1 MFLRLLL
8 ILTITPI
15 IELWLLG
22 LVSERIGLSGTILMI
37 LGTGALGAALA
48 KHQGLDTWREIRRQ
62 MSQGQVPAGML
73 LDGVMIFVA
82 ALLLITP
89 GVLTDLLG
97 VALLVPPIRR
107 KALILIIAALK
118 AHVTV
123 RVQTFAQGFPGGPIP
138 PQQPPPPDAID
149 VEFERQPPEQPPAIS
164 GS

>member
-22 LVSERIGLSGTILMI
+22 MVNDLIGLSGTILMV
-37 LGTGALGAALA
+37 LVTGALGAALA

-62 MSQGQVPAGML
+62 TSQGQVPAGML

-89 GVLTDLLG
+89 GVLTDILG

-107 KALILIIAALK
+107 KALQLIIAYLK
-118 AHVTV
+118 ANVTV
-123 RVQTFAQGFPGGPIP
+123 RMQTFSQDFSSSPLS
-138 PQQPPPPDAID
+138 PQQPQPSDAID
-149 VEFERQPPEQPPAIS
+149 VEFERQPPETPTAITKS
-164 GS
+164 

>member
-15 IELWLLG
+15 VELWLLG
-22 LVSERIGLSGTILMI
+22 LVSDQIGLSGTILMV
-37 LGTGALGAALA
+37 LATGALGAALA
-48 KHQGLDTWREIRRQ
+48 KRQGLDTWREIRRQ

-89 GVLTDLLG
+89 GVLTDMLG

-107 KALILIIAALK
+107 KALQLIIAALK
-118 AHVTV
+118 AHVSV
-123 RVQTFAQGFPGGPIP
+123 RVQTFSQGFSGDLMN
-138 PQQPPPPDAID
+138 PPPTDAID
-149 VEFERQPPEQPPAIS
+149 VEFERRPPEPPPAIS